1 MPVKHHT
8 IQKLIHGDSVISF
21 LCKNYLELKFNI
33 LSSFICKKG
42 LFQFVL
48 VPECKLPT
56 VSIVLKQHIFE
67 DLQTLPLIGP
77 YYFCNNGCEKTIL
90 GTFTKMWKVNISLIL
105 SAYLHRTTR
114 LILDKFSWSFVSGT
128 FFKICA

>member
-1 MPVKHHT
+1 MPVEHHT

-42 LFQFVL
+42 LFQFFL

-56 VSIVLKQHIFE
+56 VSIVLKQHIFQ
-67 DLQTLPLIGP
+67 DFQTLPLMGP
-77 YYFCNNGCEKTIL
+77 LLFFIDDTVIMDVKKTIL
-90 GTFTKMWKVNISLIL
+90 GTFTKL
-105 SAYLHRTTR
+105 
-114 LILDKFSWSFVSGT
+114 
-128 FFKICA
+128 

>member
-21 LCKNYLELKFNI
+21 LCKSYLELKFSI

-56 VSIVLKQHIFE
+56 LSIVLRQHIFQ
-67 DLQTLPLIGP
+67 DFQTLPLIGP
-77 YYFCNNGCEKTIL
+77 LLFFINDTVIMDVKKTI
-90 GTFTKMWKVNISLIL
+90 FRYITKL
-105 SAYLHRTTR
+105 
-114 LILDKFSWSFVSGT
+114 
-128 FFKICA
+128 